1 MPHFYPITI
10 VVLKFV
16 MIIVVTFAKGEERK
30 QERISCAAPG
40 GIWLASER
48 MTGAVDEEGAMLNYD
63 YPRNAT
69 N

>member
-1 MPHFYPITI
+1 MI
-10 VVLKFV
+10 VV
-16 MIIVVTFAKGEERK
+16 VTLAKGEKRK
-30 QERISCAAPG
+30 QERISRAAARRV
-40 GIWLASER
+40 WLASER